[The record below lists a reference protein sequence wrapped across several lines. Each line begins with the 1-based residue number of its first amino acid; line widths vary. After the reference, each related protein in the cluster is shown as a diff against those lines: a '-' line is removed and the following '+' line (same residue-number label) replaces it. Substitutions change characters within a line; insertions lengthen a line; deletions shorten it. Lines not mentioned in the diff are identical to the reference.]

1 MATVSLQNSTL
12 ETQLPTEWTLADLQ
26 RHLGGI
32 PLERIRM
39 YPPPGMATL
48 EDAISVDQHEDLAC
62 ELIDGILVE
71 KTMGWYESMLAA
83 IIVRE
88 LWSFVEEHRL
98 GKVLGSEGTLQILDN
113 QMRMPDVC
121 FISWKRFPGGKLP
134 REPMPM
140 LVPDLAI
147 EVLSTGNTPGE
158 MQRKR
163 RDYFA
168 AGVELV
174 WQIDPETQTA
184 QVFTSETNVMDVAAD
199 GVLDGAHVLPGFQLS
214 LGELFEKA
222 EQFGGE

>member
-48 EDAISVDQHEDLAC
+48 EDAISVDRHEDLAC

-71 KTMGWYESMLAA
+71 KTMGWYESLLAA
-83 IIVRE
+83 YIVQK
-88 LWSFVEEHRL
+88 LGNFLDTHKL
-98 GKVLGSEGTLQILDN
+98 GKALTTDATLQILYN
-113 QMRMPDVC
+113 QMRMPDAC
-121 FISWKRFPGGKLP
+121 FISWKRFPGGTLP
-134 REPMPM
+134 REPMPR

-147 EVLSTGNTPGE
+147 EVLSPSNTPGE

-184 QVFTSETNVMDVAAD
+184 QVFTSETNVTDIAAD